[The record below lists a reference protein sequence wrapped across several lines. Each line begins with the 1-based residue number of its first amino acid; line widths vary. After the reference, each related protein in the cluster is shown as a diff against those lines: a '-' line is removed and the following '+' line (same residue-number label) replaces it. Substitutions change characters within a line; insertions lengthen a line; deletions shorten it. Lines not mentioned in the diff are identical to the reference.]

1 MASSTGSKA
10 TSKKVKP
17 VSKKP
22 SPNKTAIQPLS
33 TDSRTGR

>member
-1 MASSTGSKA
+1 MASSNGTKA
-10 TSKKVKP
+10 ASKKAQP

-33 TDSRTGR
+33 TDNRTGR